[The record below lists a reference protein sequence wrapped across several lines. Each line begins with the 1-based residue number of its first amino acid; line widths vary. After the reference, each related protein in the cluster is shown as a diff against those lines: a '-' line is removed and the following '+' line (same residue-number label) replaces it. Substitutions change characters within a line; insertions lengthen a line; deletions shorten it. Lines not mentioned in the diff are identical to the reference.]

1 MWTYVAYLAAG
12 LAAGFTSALLGIGG
26 GVVMVPILVL
36 LFGLEARTATATS
49 LAYIVPI
56 ATAGVL
62 LALWHG
68 DAPRWRLVLLAA
80 PTGFA
85 GAFLGRWAASHVSGA
100 HVKLL
105 FAVLMIAVGVRLGL
119 NGWRSLRE
127 PPARQPAAATAEAP
141 SPDGA

>member
-1 MWTYVAYLAAG
+1 MGTYVAYLAAG

-56 ATAGVL
+56 AAAGVL

-68 DAPRWRLVLLAA
+68 DAPRWRLVLMAA
-80 PTGFA
+80 PMGLA
-85 GAFLGRWAASHVSGA
+85 GAYAGRWASSHLSGA
-100 HVKLL
+100 HIKLL
-105 FAVLMIAVGVRLGL
+105 FAVLMIVVGVRLGL
-119 NGWRSLRE
+119 NGLQSLKA
-127 PPARQPAAATAEAP
+127 PPAKPPAAAPAEP
-141 SPDGA
+141 LSGA

>member
-1 MWTYVAYLAAG
+1 MGTYVAYLAAG

-56 ATAGVL
+56 AAAGVL

-68 DAPRWRLVLLAA
+68 DAPRWRLVLMAA
-80 PTGFA
+80 PMGFV
-85 GAFLGRWAASHVSGA
+85 GAFMGRWASSHVSGA
-100 HVKLL
+100 HIKLA
-105 FAVLMIAVGVRLGL
+105 FAALMIVVGLRLGL
-119 NGWRSLRE
+119 NGLRSLGT
-127 PPARQPAAATAEAP
+127 PPAAPPAATAPDAP
-141 SPDGA
+141 PPGA